1 MTECKISLCVHAA
14 ACLTILVP
22 PLRQAA
28 LEKFD
33 IVLASALL
41 IGTSFYSVYMC
52 RYATSFDAK
61 ASYQVYDGAAVAA
74 ANWLLPVREAPSP
87 NVSSRAYLAPELLSG
102 LNISL
107 PSDPYQPGRYV
118 LFLLVACMVASLSEE
133 TPSGYLQRL
142 PGLPPSITSLPSP
155 PLPPSTPSL
164 PLQVPPPSLPPSL
177 PLTTG
182 TSSLPA
188 MTSLMPT
195 PP

>member
-1 MTECKISLCVHAA
+1 MTECKIGPCVHAV
-14 ACLTILVP
+14 ACLTILVS
-22 PLRQAA
+22 PLHQAA

-41 IGTSFYSVYMC
+41 IGTVFYSVYMC

-107 PSDPYQPGRYV
+107 PSDPNQPGRYV
-118 LFLLVACMVASLSEE
+118 FFPPCLLSGTHGFPSERG
-133 TPSGYLQRL
+133 SALR
-142 PGLPPSITSLPSP
+142 I
-155 PLPPSTPSL
+155 PSTPSMHSLSPLWL
-164 PLQVPPPSLPPSL
+164 PASLPPYYHLPPSLPPSL
-177 PLTTG
+177 FP
-182 TSSLPA
+182 
-188 MTSLMPT
+188 
-195 PP
+195 